1 MIDHVPCFE
10 WPTWKSNLEQTLLQM
25 VYISS
30 LHLKAKKH
38 EKKLDNEKE
47 IVKICRFVYL
57 LCMTY
62 HPIFRRYFIEKSI
75 NLQDIISWILMAG
88 PFENFCTF

>member
-38 EKKLDNEKE
+38 EKKLDKRKRN
-47 IVKICRFVYL
+47 C
-57 LCMTY
+57 
-62 HPIFRRYFIEKSI
+62 
-75 NLQDIISWILMAG
+75 
-88 PFENFCTF
+88 

>member
-38 EKKLDNEKE
+38 EKN
-47 IVKICRFVYL
+47 
-57 LCMTY
+57 
-62 HPIFRRYFIEKSI
+62 
-75 NLQDIISWILMAG
+75 
-88 PFENFCTF
+88 

>member
-1 MIDHVPCFE
+1 MHTTVDVSGFISMLFINLNNPNGSTITYFNSTKLGKHKESMFCFSFMIDHVPCFE

-38 EKKLDNEKE
+38 EKN
-47 IVKICRFVYL
+47 
-57 LCMTY
+57 
-62 HPIFRRYFIEKSI
+62 
-75 NLQDIISWILMAG
+75 
-88 PFENFCTF
+88 